1 MDILRNL
8 FGNVTSG
15 IIRLLVTVGIL
26 AAVYLFIVKP
36 VLDTTENVSDTVN
49 SSIQSANESFEQSF
63 GPNSE
68 AEKALR
74 RANRKVKI
82 QITRSLHQAKTH
94 GGGDQMKM
102 LHCIQAAAGD
112 VNKMQH
118 CAVKFSP

>member
-26 AAVYLFIVKP
+26 AAAYLFIVRP

-49 SSIQSANESFEQSF
+49 SSIQSANESFKQSF

-68 AEKALR
+68 TDKALR
-74 RANRKVKI
+74 RANKQVQI
-82 QITRSLHQAKTH
+82 QITRSYHQAKAH
-94 GGGDQMKM
+94 GGGDPTKM
-102 LHCIQAAAGD
+102 LHCIQPLPGT
-112 VNKMQH
+112 
-118 CAVKFSP
+118 